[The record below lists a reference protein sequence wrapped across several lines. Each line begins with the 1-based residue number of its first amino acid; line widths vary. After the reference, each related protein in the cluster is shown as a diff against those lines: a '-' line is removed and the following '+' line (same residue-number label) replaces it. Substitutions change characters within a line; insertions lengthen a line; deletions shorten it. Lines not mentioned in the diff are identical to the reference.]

1 MIFLR
6 ISSENEK
13 AIEKIAETLLKERLA
28 IDLNVKRNIERWQ
41 TIDGTIQKTEV
52 TLLTSKT
59 KGLLFGKID
68 SLIKKAYR
76 EESIEIYSVPII
88 HMDWDE
94 MKHLQ
99 SEVVEV

>member
-6 ISSENEK
+6 ISSENET
-13 AIEKIAETLLKERLA
+13 AIEQVAEKLIQQRLV
-28 IDLNVKRNIERWQ
+28 IDLNVKRNIERWVH
-41 TIDGTIQKTEV
+41 IQGAIEKKKV
-52 TLLTSKT
+52 FLLTSKT

-68 SLIKKAYR
+68 ELIKTTFPDVR
-76 EESIEIYSVPII
+76 FEIYSVPIV

-94 MKHLQ
+94 TKHLQ